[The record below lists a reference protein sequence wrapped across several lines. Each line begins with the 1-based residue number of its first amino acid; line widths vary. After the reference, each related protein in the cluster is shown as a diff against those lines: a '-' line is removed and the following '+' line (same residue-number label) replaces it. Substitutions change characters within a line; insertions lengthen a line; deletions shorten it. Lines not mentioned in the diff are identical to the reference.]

1 MKKNGR
7 GEWEGFLKQTSKQT
21 NKINFLT
28 PFNGVCREPEVAH
41 TLSCAEVKQKRHH
54 LHCHIM
60 PARDWLCWVARRW
73 ECLYSHWVYRRF
85 YPPSQQPHGYRGQIL
100 LFQFHTRGSCQL
112 KAMEQWSIGHRGPI
126 HCRTRGPASL
136 LTPDSDKHI
145 SAHNGL
151 VHIVLIKPRAFSV
164 ILINLYFYFSL
175 TPRL

>member
-1 MKKNGR
+1 MVEENEKNP
-7 GEWEGFLKQTSKQT
+7 WNKQT
-21 NKINFLT
+21 NKWIKSTSWLHSTVFIESLRWIICWA
-28 PFNGVCREPEVAH
+28 V
-41 TLSCAEVKQKRHH
+41 VKWSRSVTH
-54 LHCHIM
+54 LHRHIM
-60 PARDWLCWVARRW
+60 STRDWLCLVAHRW
-73 ECLYSHWVYRRF
+73 KCLYSHWVYRRF

-126 HCRTRGPASL
+126 HRRTRGPASL
-136 LTPDSDKHI
+136 LTPDSGKHT

-151 VHIVLIKPRAFSV
+151 AQIVLIKPRAFSV